1 MKVLITDDQVSIH
14 KFLDNMIDWE
24 TLGVTQV
31 FHAYNGDEAVKMVR
45 SIQPDIIILD
55 IQMPVLDGI
64 GVLKALDVNGKP
76 KTVVLSAYNE
86 FEYARE
92 AMRFGV
98 KNYLLKPIDT
108 IVVHSTIQTLI
119 QEIKEETKT
128 LAKVSLNKVVQ
139 ASTIDE
145 VTLQTIQQCF
155 QILEVNEFVS
165 VCITVWETDIEQ
177 VVSVLNLDVL
187 KPLNTYILRE
197 SSLYIYIVECISSER
212 PVMTIYDFYKECLD
226 RIRKNSGQYHCSIGV
241 SYTQTD
247 VENLLVCLNQS
258 EVAAKMGFYHPYE
271 VHKYSESMFTDGLDK
286 LMIKIFEEDFIE
298 KLQLGYSEKILG
310 KQINLF
316 FSQLREQQVSPNRV
330 YQVCYDFIFWIVKKM
345 DFTTTEIADF
355 ESLKLDDLKKYRTI
369 DDLQSYVFHIV
380 TAAIQTKPT
389 DASTTAADI
398 VAKIKQHVET
408 HYREDVSL
416 QVISEKFFID
426 KYQLSRL
433 FKKRFGVNYWPYV
446 TKIRMEKAAELLRN
460 TDQKMI
466 QIAVKIGYSDES
478 HFSSTFK
485 KHFGVSPKEYKTNFL
500 RGL

>member
-31 FHAYNGDEAVKMVR
+31 FHAYNGDEAVEMVR
-45 SIQPDIIILD
+45 GIQPDILILD

-64 GVLKALDVNGKP
+64 GVLKALDVNVKP
-76 KTVVLSAYNE
+76 KTVVLSAHNE

-108 IVVHSTIQTLI
+108 IVVHSTIQALI
-119 QEIKEETKT
+119 QEIKEETKA

-145 VTLQTIQQCF
+145 ATLQTIQQFF

-165 VCITVWETDIEQ
+165 VCITVPETDIEQ
-177 VVSVLNLDVL
+177 VVSVLNLDVS

-197 SSLYIYIVECISSER
+197 SSLYIYIVECISPER
-212 PVMTIYDFYKECLD
+212 PVMTIYDFYKGCLD
-226 RIRKNSGQYHCSIGV
+226 RIRNNSGEFHCSIGV
-241 SYTQTD
+241 SHAQTD
-247 VENLLVCLNQS
+247 VENFLVGLNQS

-271 VHKYSESMFTDGLDK
+271 VHKYSESMFKDGFDK
-286 LMIKIFEEDFIE
+286 RMIKKFEEDFIE
-298 KLQLGYSEKILG
+298 KLQLGYSEKILVE
-310 KQINLF
+310 QIKLF
-316 FSQLREQQVSPNRV
+316 FSQLRDQHVSPNRV
-330 YQVCYDFIFWIVKKM
+330 YQIFYDFIFWIVKKM

-355 ESLKLDDLKKYRTI
+355 ESLRLEDLKKYLTI
-369 DDLQSYVFHIV
+369 DDLQSYVLHIV
-380 TAAIQTKPT
+380 KATIQTKPT
-389 DASTTAADI
+389 DASTTADI

-408 HYREDVSL
+408 HYSEDVSL

-460 TDQKMI
+460 TDQKMN

-478 HFSSTFK
+478 HFSSAFK

-500 RGL
+500 RG